1 MPAPQNAPRNA
12 ISLTLDG
19 TPDFPSVVLQALYRI
34 TRRSTPELRRAIRAG
49 EPIFTAALFG
59 NDHIDVVPR
68 LEKTVDYLDGLGI
81 PYTLHEWVDET
92 REEIT
97 GPLMREIIEAADGSF
112 G

>member
-1 MPAPQNAPRNA
+1 MPAPQMPPHNA
-12 ISLTLDG
+12 IDLTLDG

-49 EPIFTAALFG
+49 EPIFTAPLFG
-59 NDHIDVVPR
+59 NDHIEVVPR

-81 PYTLHEWVDET
+81 PFTLHEWVDGT

-97 GPLMREIIEAADGSF
+97 VPLMREIIEAADGETA
-112 G
+112 